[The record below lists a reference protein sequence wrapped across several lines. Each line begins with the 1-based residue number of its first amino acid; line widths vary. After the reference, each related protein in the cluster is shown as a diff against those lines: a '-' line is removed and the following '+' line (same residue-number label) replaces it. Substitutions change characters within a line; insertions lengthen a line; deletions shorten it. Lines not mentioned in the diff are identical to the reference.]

1 MRNLNLISNISR
13 KKIMHFLD
21 EEYGVN
27 EVRLSKMSEYN
38 RKAVLDFG
46 AIYALLSGDS
56 EITKKYRVADGF
68 SIGFYEIV
76 YISDFAC
83 SFMGV
88 NNGQM
93 YHVESEELI
102 EYELNDVIYGLL
114 VPSKEDTFIYRLE
127 DGYILLNKQE
137 KDEVL
142 SIYDEYEVQ
151 DEFHILLDVAVH
163 KNYLRY
169 QMNMV
174 MDLQVR
180 YGDELLEK
188 YEYYDIERAFDI
200 LYNVAMVAYRS
211 EKEIDIY
218 TIDYDYIF
226 SYMCDSEMF
235 IVEGEPEVFIFI
247 LIDVLTMEATM
258 NKVATAALKSLK
270 KSNENIFKYKKQISD
285 KGVDQ
290 TPRELIEL
298 LDKNKEK
305 LDGQIKN
312 LLVFIDQVHAL
323 YHLEDIELTSTKQV
337 FNSATI
343 RNLSNMSNFLVLDKN
358 KQVSQSNVP
367 VADFLYHFLL
377 ALDFATIKDG
387 EFVKESKYET
397 LVRTGMDL
405 LIGNILNNFFN
416 VKVIATYL
424 GTDESEA
431 QKQINLYM
439 KIIDDDCSGDY
450 NKLNRKFLEIL
461 SMLSLISESKEGY
474 KTAPLGL
481 LCCEH
486 ISSKGKKGAKVLSMK
501 DYMK

>member
-1 MRNLNLISNISR
+1 
-13 KKIMHFLD
+13 
-21 EEYGVN
+21 
-27 EVRLSKMSEYN
+27 
-38 RKAVLDFG
+38 
-46 AIYALLSGDS
+46 
-56 EITKKYRVADGF
+56 
-68 SIGFYEIV
+68 
-76 YISDFAC
+76 
-83 SFMGV
+83 
-88 NNGQM
+88 
-93 YHVESEELI
+93 
-102 EYELNDVIYGLL
+102 
-114 VPSKEDTFIYRLE
+114 
-127 DGYILLNKQE
+127 
-137 KDEVL
+137 
-142 SIYDEYEVQ
+142 
-151 DEFHILLDVAVH
+151 
-163 KNYLRY
+163 
-169 QMNMV
+169 
-174 MDLQVR
+174 
-180 YGDELLEK
+180 
-188 YEYYDIERAFDI
+188 
-200 LYNVAMVAYRS
+200 
-211 EKEIDIY
+211 
-218 TIDYDYIF
+218 
-226 SYMCDSEMF
+226 MCDSEMF